1 MNSINIWVKQI
12 VRQDL
17 NYIKVVR
24 ANLSQIGLLRLLGD
38 KVTDEIVLSECET
51 ESHPYYSP

>member
-1 MNSINIWVKQI
+1 MKQI

-38 KVTDEIVLSECET
+38 KVTDEIVLSEGEK

>member
-38 KVTDEIVLSECET
+38 KVTDEIVLSEGET